1 MNSKTYHIFFR
12 NLANPLRIK
21 IISELRRKDL
31 PVGELSEKIGVE
43 QSLISHSLSQLKNC
57 DLVKVNQEGKKR
69 IYSLNKKTILPILE
83 IIDKHAKT
91 YCKCKECGGC
101 GK

>member
-12 NLANPLRIK
+12 NLANPLRID
-21 IISELRRKDL
+21 IISELKKNNL
-31 PVGELSEKIGVE
+31 SVSEMSEKLNEE

-57 DLVKVNQEGKKR
+57 DLVKVKQEGKKR

-91 YCKCKECGGC
+91 YCKCKTCGGC
-101 GK
+101 RK

>member
-21 IISELRRKDL
+21 IVCELKKKDL
-31 PVGELSEKIGVE
+31 SVSGISEKINVE
-43 QSLISHSLSQLKNC
+43 QSLVSHSLSQLRKC
-57 DLVKVNQEGKKR
+57 DLVKVKQEGKKR

-83 IIDKHAKT
+83 IIDKHTKT
-91 YCKCKECGGC
+91 YCKCKECRGC
-101 GK
+101 EK